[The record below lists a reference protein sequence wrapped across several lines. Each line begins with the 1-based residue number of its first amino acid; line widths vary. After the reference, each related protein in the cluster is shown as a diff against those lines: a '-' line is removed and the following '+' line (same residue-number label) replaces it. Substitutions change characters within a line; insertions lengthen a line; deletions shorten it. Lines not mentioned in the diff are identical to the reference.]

1 VQGLERYYALIIQE
15 EEIKLVRRL
24 DGEDLTLANCPG
36 GWTFGSTYELKLEVK
51 NNSLVGFIDGKR
63 VIEGSDPDM
72 LFSGG
77 GVGLLTSVGRVGVDG
92 VSVEPVN

>member
-1 VQGLERYYALIIQE
+1 
-15 EEIKLVRRL
+15 
-24 DGEDLTLANCPG
+24 
-36 GWTFGSTYELKLEVK
+36 VK

-92 VSVEPVN
+92 VSVKPVN

>member
-1 VQGLERYYALIIQE
+1 MLLR
-15 EEIKLVRRL
+15 
-24 DGEDLTLANCPG
+24 TLGVLLHCKNLASNCPG